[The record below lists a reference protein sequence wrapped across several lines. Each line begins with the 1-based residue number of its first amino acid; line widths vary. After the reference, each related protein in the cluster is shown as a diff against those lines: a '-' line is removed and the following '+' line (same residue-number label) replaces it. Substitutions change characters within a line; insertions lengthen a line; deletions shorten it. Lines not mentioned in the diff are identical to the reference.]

1 MTTTPGP
8 ETRPAPAAEAPAEV
22 ARPKHT
28 VLDLLDKTT
37 QLFRKNNLESPRLE
51 AEMLLAHV
59 LGVPRIQLYVRF
71 DQPVSPAEVD
81 AYRAFV
87 QRRGRHE
94 PVHYILG
101 HREFWSLDLDV
112 ERGVLIPRPD
122 TECLVEEAVA
132 LAPKLTRP
140 DHPLVIAD
148 LGTGTGAVAIALAT
162 ELEHARVFAGDL
174 AETPVRVAT
183 ANASKHGVAQRV
195 TVVHG
200 QGLLP
205 LVEAAG
211 APFDLIVSNPP
222 YITEAE
228 FPNLDR
234 HIREW
239 EPREALVAGA
249 DGLDVYRAI
258 VSELGQALREG
269 GALALEI
276 GDTQAVS
283 VSALVSSRFAETKVR
298 RDYAGL
304 PRVVVA
310 TGFRG

>member
-1 MTTTPGP
+1 MTTPPTTEP
-8 ETRPAPAAEAPAEV
+8 RPAPEPAAEV

-37 QLFRKNNLESPRLE
+37 QLFRKNKIDSPRLE
-51 AEMLLAHV
+51 AEMLLAHI

-81 AYRAFV
+81 AYRALV
-87 QRRGRHE
+87 QRRGRFE

-101 HREFWSLDLDV
+101 HREFWSLDLAV
-112 ERGVLIPRPD
+112 EKGVLIPRPD

-132 LAPKLTRP
+132 LAPKVLRA
-140 DHPLVIAD
+140 DAPLLLAD
-148 LGTGTGAVAIALAT
+148 LGTGSGAVAIALAT
-162 ELEHARVFAGDL
+162 ELEHARIFAGDL
-174 AETPVRVAT
+174 AEIPIRVAG
-183 ANASKHGVAQRV
+183 ANAKKHGVQDRV
-195 TVVHG
+195 SLVHG

-205 LVEAAG
+205 LVQAAG
-211 APFDLIVSNPP
+211 STFDLIVSNPP

-228 FPNLDR
+228 FPELEL
-234 HIREW
+234 HIRGW
-239 EPREALVAGA
+239 EPREALVAGP

-258 VSELGQALREG
+258 AAELTQALRVG

-276 GDTQAVS
+276 GDKQSAS
-283 VSALVSSRFAETKVR
+283 VSALFAPRFDAIKVR
-298 RDYAGL
+298 NDYAGL

-310 TGFRG
+310 SGFRG